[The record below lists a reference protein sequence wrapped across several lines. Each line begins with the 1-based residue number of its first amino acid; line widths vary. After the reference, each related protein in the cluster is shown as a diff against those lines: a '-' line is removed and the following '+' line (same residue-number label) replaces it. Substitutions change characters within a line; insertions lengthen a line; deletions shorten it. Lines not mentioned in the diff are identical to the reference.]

1 MFTDQIGR
9 YFAVLIFAPLLVYK
23 GQIYGDDELVGL
35 GVLLFVWDLYWMLF
49 REPKQSIHFRG
60 RRMQQRGEEGEVIMI
75 HNGVPRA

>member
-49 REPKQSIHFRG
+49 REPKQSIHFRE
-60 RRMQQRGEEGEVIMI
+60 RGEEEVVIMI